1 MGSCDHFFLHKSV
14 SLNPGPAGRLPATVE
29 ECKDRQLMPGKAL
42 LDVLLELNFVRDLSF
57 VTTPLSEHLAVPTTY
72 YVT

>member
-1 MGSCDHFFLHKSV
+1 M
-14 SLNPGPAGRLPATVE
+14 NPGSAGRLPATVE
-29 ECKDRQLMPGKAL
+29 EYKDRQLMPDRAL

-57 VTTPLSEHLAVPTTY
+57 VTTPLSEHLPVPTTY